1 MENKRFFGI
10 HFDFHAGN
18 DADIGSRTSA
28 EDIQRYIDDAKPT
41 FIQCDCKGHPGLSS
55 YPTKVGNPA
64 GRIVSDNLRVWCDVA
79 KKNNIPIFMHYSGVM
94 DSEYERQHP
103 EKAQI
108 VKEGEFRNDGALSL
122 FSDYVDDLLI
132 PQLKELVDEYDID
145 GVWIDGDCWAVRW
158 EVGPLAEPYI
168 RENMTVE
175 EHNKV
180 MHDAFLRYVKHYVD
194 EMHAYKPSFQ
204 VTSNWMYTS
213 YVPEKPEVDV
223 DFISG
228 DYPACDSLHSAR
240 YESRCMA
247 KRGKPWDLMAW
258 SFGFDWNNRDERPN
272 KPGVQLC
279 QEAAMTLTMG
289 GGFQIYENQN
299 RDGSAKAYDS
309 RRFREL
315 GEFMH
320 KRRINFEKLPIAQ
333 TAIFYSA
340 ESYYK
345 KSHVFNASGATEPM
359 IGTLHAVL
367 DAQYTTDMI
376 MDYQLDTLSDYDIVL
391 VPQWQFIGAEN
402 KKRLL
407 DYARGG
413 GHLLAIGAE
422 LCKQLG
428 GELGESFEIEEA
440 VPRFVKSTDG
450 LFTRLNLPV
459 AKLKT
464 GSATLYSNCDL
475 RDEDI
480 PAYRTDALGAGSI
493 TYLPFDFGDWYFKV
507 SEFLKRDFLKEIM
520 MSLAMPKIEINKP
533 DIDITMQADGD
544 AVLVNLV
551 NMNQGRRMTS
561 TMVYDNIPEIYN
573 VEVIVKTDCKK
584 VSMPLGEEF
593 ESEIEEGWVKIRLP
607 RLDIHSIIKLEK

>member
-1 MENKRFFGI
+1 
-10 HFDFHAGN
+10 
-18 DADIGSRTSA
+18 
-28 EDIQRYIDDAKPT
+28 
-41 FIQCDCKGHPGLSS
+41 
-55 YPTKVGNPA
+55 
-64 GRIVSDNLRVWCDVA
+64 
-79 KKNNIPIFMHYSGVM
+79 
-94 DSEYERQHP
+94 
-103 EKAQI
+103 
-108 VKEGEFRNDGALSL
+108 
-122 FSDYVDDLLI
+122 
-132 PQLKELVDEYDID
+132 
-145 GVWIDGDCWAVRW
+145 
-158 EVGPLAEPYI
+158 
-168 RENMTVE
+168 
-175 EHNKV
+175 
-180 MHDAFLRYVKHYVD
+180 
-194 EMHAYKPSFQ
+194 
-204 VTSNWMYTS
+204 
-213 YVPEKPEVDV
+213 
-223 DFISG
+223 
-228 DYPACDSLHSAR
+228 
-240 YESRCMA
+240 
-247 KRGKPWDLMAW
+247 
-258 SFGFDWNNRDERPN
+258 
-272 KPGVQLC
+272 
-279 QEAAMTLTMG
+279 MTLTMG

-299 RDGSAKAYDS
+299 RDGSAKAHDS

-333 TAIFYSA
+333 TAIFYST

-367 DAQYTTDMI
+367 DAQYTTDII

-391 VPQWQFIGAEN
+391 VPQWQFIGTEN

-422 LCKQLG
+422 LCKQLSS
-428 GELGESFEIEEA
+428 ELGESFEIEEA

-450 LFTRLNLPV
+450 LFTRLKLPV

-464 GSATLYSNCDL
+464 GSAMLYSNCDL

-480 PAYRTDALGAGSI
+480 PAYRTDALGVGSI

-520 MSLAMPKIEINKP
+520 KTLALPKIEINKP

-561 TMVYDNIPEIYN
+561 TMVYDSIPEIYN

-584 VSMPLGEEF
+584 VLMPLGEEF
-593 ESEIEEGWVKIRLP
+593 ESEIGDGWVKIRLP